1 MNEPIDDDLDQRAE
15 ALLKK
20 PDYAGSPLRLI
31 AEELLQ
37 RCRDQHKL
45 LDRVTR
51 IADRY
56 QNVERERTKNYT
68 ERYEKQLRQLDKV
81 VRISDH
87 YQAMLQDLKTRLQW
101 LSTRD
106 ELTGLPNR
114 RDAMTRLA
122 GEASY
127 ADRANG
133 MFCIALVDV
142 DHFKEINDNYGH
154 AVGDMVLARI
164 AAQLQTAVREYDI
177 CARWGGEEFL
187 VVFPRI
193 DQVSDA
199 FALAERLREAIGT
212 PSENPPVTLSIGVTA
227 FRHGER
233 IDETL
238 QRADNALYQAK
249 DQGRNRTV
257 LG

>member
-1 MNEPIDDDLDQRAE
+1 MNDPIDDDLEQRAA
-15 ALLKK
+15 ALLAD
-20 PDYAGSPLRLI
+20 PAHAGSPLRPI
-31 AEELLQ
+31 AEELLV

-56 QNVERERTKNYT
+56 QNVERERTRDYT
-68 ERYEKQLRQLDKV
+68 ERYERQLRQLDKV

-87 YQAMLQDLKTRLQW
+87 YQAMLQDLKSRLQW

-127 ADRANG
+127 ADRAG
-133 MFCIALVDV
+133 GAFCIALIDV
-142 DHFKEINDNYGH
+142 DHFKEVNDNYGH

-164 AAQLQTAVREYDI
+164 AGQLQHSVREYDI

-187 VVFPRI
+187 VVFPRM

-199 FALAERLREAIGT
+199 LMLAERLREAIGT
-212 PSENPPVTLSIGVTA
+212 PSENPSVTLSIGVTA

-249 DQGRNRTV
+249 DQGRNRTIV
-257 LG
+257 G